1 MLIRYITH
9 KCIGDLGGVQG
20 IIRSALYGYRLV
32 GNIAELYRRKHNN
45 CGDTDIVLEEMV
57 EK

>member
-32 GNIAELYRRKHNN
+32 GNIAELYRRKHN
-45 CGDTDIVLEEMV
+45 
-57 EK
+57 